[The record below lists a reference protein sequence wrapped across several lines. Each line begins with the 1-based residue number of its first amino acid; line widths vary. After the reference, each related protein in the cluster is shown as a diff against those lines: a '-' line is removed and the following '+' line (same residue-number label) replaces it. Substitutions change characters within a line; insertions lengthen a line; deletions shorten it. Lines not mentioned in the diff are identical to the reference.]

1 MSLFI
6 SVKVV
11 DVDTNKVVKSS
22 TGEDAYKV
30 TYPDG
35 YISSVLVRVFN
46 EKKYVPVSES
56 DLKLISEVDL
66 RLINNYE

>member
-11 DVDTNKVVKSS
+11 DVDTSNIVKCS

-35 YISSVLVRVFN
+35 YVSSVPVRIFN
-46 EKKYVPVSES
+46 ESKYVP
-56 DLKLISEVDL
+56 ISETDL

>member
-1 MSLFI
+1 MGKYI

-35 YISSVLVRVFN
+35 YVSSVPCRIFK
-46 EKKYVPVSES
+46 EKYIRIS
-56 DLKLISEVDL
+56 DTDIK
-66 RLINNYE
+66 LINNYE